1 MGERELALAAS
12 RTVKSDTVTGFSVT
26 VTESCAGALWER
38 LETGYESLE
47 RGTWSL
53 YLVDWPLETRIAPLE
68 TGIEGLE

>member
-1 MGERELALAAS
+1 MAAL
-12 RTVKSDTVTGFSVT
+12 RPVKSDTVTGFLVT

-47 RGTWSL
+47 RGTRSL
-53 YLVDWPLETRIAPLE
+53 HLEDWALETRMTPLE